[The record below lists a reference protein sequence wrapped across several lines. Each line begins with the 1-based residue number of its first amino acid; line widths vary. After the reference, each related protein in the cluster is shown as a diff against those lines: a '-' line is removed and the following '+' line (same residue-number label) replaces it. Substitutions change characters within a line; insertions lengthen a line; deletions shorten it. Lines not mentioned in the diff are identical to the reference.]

1 MVRGENQMQRKETK
15 QSSDENRYFM
25 EGYNGRDQ
33 RVASHF
39 FYLVQVFA
47 IFTAILGT
55 TTVFLP
61 NSMWKLLMTILLFII
76 VSMAI
81 ITLIADIQAN
91 ISCKNALRKKMESLN
106 SEYWAIINS
115 RKKGYIEK
123 LIKQNETSVGNFFII
138 TSYLILF
145 AWIIICVTSFLYK

>member
-1 MVRGENQMQRKETK
+1 MQSEETK
-15 QSSDENRYFM
+15 QGLDKNKYFM
-25 EGYNGRDQ
+25 EGYNQRDQ

-47 IFTAILGT
+47 FFTAILGT

-61 NSMWKLLMTILLFII
+61 NSMWKLLMTLLLFII

-91 ISCKNALRKKMESLN
+91 VSCKNALRKKMESLN

-123 LIKQNETSVGNFFII
+123 LIKQNEASVGNFFII
-138 TSYLILF
+138 TSCLILF
-145 AWIIICVTSFLYK
+145 AWIIICITSFLYK